1 MGVSLQTGAST
12 DRASTLEEYPRKELS
27 RMSASP
33 FASTHR
39 PPSVRYLLL
48 ALVAV
53 PVIVLGILAMH
64 FLASGS
70 LAAGS
75 LGGTALGESTSTH
88 AMVTSGHTQP
98 GALETAP
105 AAPADDCDGMCVAGH
120 NMPDHSLMAMVCVLA
135 IMIYML
141 LFVVPV
147 TWTRWASSGALPRSL
162 AALLATLAPR
172 SPPSL
177 SMLSL
182 SRR

>member
-1 MGVSLQTGAST
+1 MGVSLQTGASV
-12 DRASTLEEYPRKELS
+12 DSASTLEKYRRKELS
-27 RMSASP
+27 RVSASP
-33 FASTHR
+33 FASIHR
-39 PPSVRYLLL
+39 PPSLRYLIL

-53 PVIVLGILAMH
+53 PLIVLGILAMH

-70 LAAGS
+70 LATGS
-75 LGGTALGESTSTH
+75 LGGTSLGESTSSH
-88 AMVTSGHTQP
+88 AMVESGHTHP
-98 GALETAP
+98 GSSEPAP
-105 AAPADDCDGMCVAGH
+105 AAPADDCDGMCAAGH
-120 NMPDHSLMAMVCVLA
+120 NMPGHSLMAMVCVLA
-135 IMIYML
+135 LMIYVL

-147 TWTRWASSGALPRSL
+147 TWTRWGSSGALPRSI